1 VLLLGFL
8 FSAVG
13 GYMAGVVGS
22 SNNPIS
28 GVTLAAIITTSAIL
42 LAFLGTKNPLGPP
55 AAIMVGGIV
64 CASAAIAGD
73 TMQDLKAGFI
83 LGSTPFKVQIMQMV
97 GVVAAGLMMAPV
109 VNLIIEAYGI
119 GVPTL
124 AHPEPLI
131 APQANLMAQVSY
143 AIFFGG
149 LPFEFVGAGVGLALF
164 IMIADFVLVK
174 KFGREYGIPVLAVAI
189 GIYLPFSLGVPILLG
204 GLMSYLADKVLK
216 YYFMLPELEREEKE
230 QTSLLFCAGVIAGES
245 LMGIIVAIPIVISG
259 NTNVLAILNSSTR
272 SQWPGLFGIFVVM
285 LMVFLIPFYDQQNS
299 PIKIFY
305 NYIINKIKGT
315 PPAFRSIS

>member
-1 VLLLGFL
+1 
-8 FSAVG
+8 
-13 GYMAGVVGS
+13 MAGVVGS

-28 GVTLAAIITTSAIL
+28 GVTLAAIITTSVIL
-42 LAFLGTKNPLGPP
+42 LAFLGTRNSLGPP

-73 TMQDLKAGFI
+73 TMQDLKAGYI

-119 GVPTL
+119 GVPTI

-131 APQANLMAQVSY
+131 APQANLMAQVAR

-149 LPFEFVGAGVGLALF
+149 LPYEFVGAGVGLALF
-164 IMIADFVLVK
+164 IMVLDFVLVRK
-174 KFGREYGIPVLAVAI
+174 YGKEYGIPVLAVAI
-189 GIYLPFSLGVPILLG
+189 GIYLPFSLGAPILFG
-204 GLMSYLADKVLK
+204 GFMSYTADKVLK
-216 YYFMLPELEREEKE
+216 YYFMLPELSREERD

-259 NTNVLAILNSSTR
+259 STNIMAIISSTSR
-272 SQWPGLFGIFVVM
+272 SQWPGLFGLIIVM
-285 LMVFLIPFYDQQNS
+285 AMVFLIPFYERDSINQTLFRGLIS
-299 PIKIFY
+299 GIKRIFTR
-305 NYIINKIKGT
+305 N
-315 PPAFRSIS
+315 